1 MTASAMKLGLL
12 LPNQGVVFGAT
23 TVAEL
28 LTMAETAEASGLFD
42 AVFVGDNLLAK
53 PRLESVT
60 TLSALAARTSKMRL
74 GTACM
79 ASFPLRN
86 PIVLAAQWA
95 ALDNISEGRA
105 LLVVCIGGSGA
116 RSGGGGKGAG
126 SDGGGSQLVGKF
138 DAEYEAFKIPPSER
152 AARLEEN
159 IAVLRV
165 LWRDDPASF
174 SGKFHAFEGIAVR
187 PQPVQKPAPPI
198 WIANNPHIFAAKPHI
213 VKRTVERVGRLAD
226 GWMTIQATPEEFSTS
241 WRAIRDSAAAH
252 GRDPEA
258 MESSLYF
265 NLNIGDDRE
274 KAFAETKRFL
284 DQYYSADFTR
294 GQIDKWSAYG
304 PAELCIEPML
314 AYAAAGLGTF
324 CVRFAAYD
332 QTGQLKRFIEQVAPL
347 L

>member
-28 LTMAETAEASGLFD
+28 LQLAETAEASGLFD

-60 TLSALAARTSKMRL
+60 TLSALAARTSKVRL

-79 ASFPLRN
+79 ASFPLRD

-95 ALDNISEGRA
+95 ALDNISEGRS
-105 LLVVCIGGSGA
+105 LLVACIGGGGG
-116 RSGGGGKGAG
+116 RSGGTSGTEI
-126 SDGGGSQLVGKF
+126 VGKF

-152 AARLEEN
+152 AGRLEEN

-198 WIANNPHIFAAKPHI
+198 WIANNPHMFAAKPHI
-213 VKRTVERVGRLAD
+213 VQRTVDRVGRLAD
-226 GWMTIQATPEEFSTS
+226 GWMTVQATPDQFTAS
-241 WRAIRDSAAAH
+241 WQAIRESAAAH
-252 GRDPEA
+252 GRDPDA

-265 NLNIGDDRE
+265 NLNIDDDRE
-274 KAFAETKRFL
+274 KAFAESKRFL
-284 DQYYSADFTR
+284 DEYYSSDFKR
-294 GQIDKWSAYG
+294 EQIDLWTAYG
-304 PAELCIEPML
+304 PVAECAERAR
-314 AYAAAGLGTF
+314 AYAAAGVGTL
-324 CVRFAAYD
+324 CVRFTAYD
-332 QTGQLKRFIEQVAPL
+332 QTTQLKRFIEQVAPL